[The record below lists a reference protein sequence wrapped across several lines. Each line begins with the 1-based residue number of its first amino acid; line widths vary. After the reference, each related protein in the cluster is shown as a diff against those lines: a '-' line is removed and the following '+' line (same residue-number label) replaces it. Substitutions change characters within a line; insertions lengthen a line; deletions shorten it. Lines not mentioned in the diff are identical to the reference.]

1 MIFFFFFLDSVYP
14 ACEGILPMAR
24 SVRNNGAIVREQ
36 STRSARKNGA
46 IAREESTGS
55 SRKNGAITREE

>member
-1 MIFFFFFLDSVYP
+1 MNIFLDYVYP
-14 ACEGILPMAR
+14 ASKGILPMTR
-24 SVRNNGAIVREQ
+24 SVRNNGAIAREQ
-36 STRSARKNGA
+36 SARSARKNGA

>member
-1 MIFFFFFLDSVYP
+1 
-14 ACEGILPMAR
+14 MAR

-46 IAREESTGS
+46 I
-55 SRKNGAITREE
+55 TREE